1 MNQDEKILIPSH
13 KGVLVG
19 IIIIL
24 AWAGSLL
31 ALLSIR
37 FTDFPI
43 FAILP
48 AVLVQT
54 FLYTGLFITA
64 HDAMHGVVAPK
75 NKRVNNFIGAL
86 CVRLYALFSFTRLL
100 AEHRQHHAHPGT
112 DDDPDYHN
120 GEHRNFWRWYL
131 HFISTYVTWRQILGM
146 ALAFNIME
154 HILNVPP
161 LNLALFWVMPSLLS
175 TLQLFYFG
183 TYLPHHEP
191 SGGYADRHRARSND
205 FSTFWSFVTCYHFGY
220 HWEHHE
226 YPRVPWWKLS
236 AVRRKSSQTA

>member
-1 MNQDEKILIPSH
+1 MNRDEQILIPSH
-13 KGVLVG
+13 QGVLVG

-37 FTDFPI
+37 LANFPI
-43 FAILP
+43 FSILP
-48 AVLVQT
+48 VMLVQT

-64 HDAMHGVVAPK
+64 HDAMHGIVAQK
-75 NKRVNNFIGAL
+75 NRRLNNFIGAL

-112 DDDPDYHN
+112 DDDPDYHD
-120 GEHRNFWRWYL
+120 GVHRNFWRWYL

-146 ALAFNIME
+146 ALAFNVLE
-154 HILNVPP
+154 HILNVPS

-183 TYLPHHEP
+183 TYLPHREP
-191 SGGYADRHRARSND
+191 AAGYADRHRARSND

-226 YPRVPWWKLS
+226 YPRVPWWKLP
-236 AVRRKSSQTA
+236 AVRRKLSDR